1 MRQFLFV
8 VFSFSIG
15 MLQGQKLAKA
25 TVYFQYN
32 HYNLLPAAMATLD
45 SVIMQNPFN
54 IQLYGYCDTIGSHQF
69 NDLLSYNRVQAV
81 KQYILQKHTDST
93 FIVSNFGFG
102 KRQPINANSTALE
115 RFFNRRVDITF
126 TILMPTKIK
135 VDTPVISQNVN
146 ASLEKTITDT
156 AVKLGQN
163 IVLPNFNFVGG
174 RHVLL
179 QQSIPYQTEL
189 LAVLKKYPTIA
200 IEIQGHV
207 CCVFNQQDGYDFETA
222 TYNLSVNRAKA
233 IYDYLVKNG
242 IDSKRLSYKGFG
254 SSFPKIFPEKDEN
267 DASINRRVEIKIVS
281 K

>member
-1 MRQFLFV
+1 MRQFLFI
-8 VFSFSIG
+8 VFTFFTFVIHA
-15 MLQGQKLAKA
+15 QTTDKV

-32 HYNLLPAAMATLD
+32 KYNLTTVATGTLD
-45 SVIMQNPFN
+45 SLLLKKPIG
-54 IQLYGYCDTIGSHQF
+54 IALYGYCDSIGTF
-69 NDLLSYNRVQAV
+69 PYNDVLSYKRVAAV
-81 KQYILQKHTDST
+81 KQYLLQKNVDST
-93 FIVSNFGFG
+93 IIISQKGYG
-102 KRQPINANSTALE
+102 KRQPINTNRTEIE
-115 RFFNRRVDITF
+115 RYLNRRVDITF
-126 TILMPTKIK
+126 GIK
-135 VDTPVISQNVN
+135 VPAVAHIDTQVVSQQIN

-156 AVKLGQN
+156 ALKLGQN

-179 QQSIPYQTEL
+179 QQSIPYQAEL
-189 LAVLKKYPTIA
+189 LAVLKKYPTIS

-233 IYDYLVKNG
+233 IYEYLIKNG

-254 SSFPKIFPEKDEN
+254 STQPKVYPEKDEN
-267 DASINRRVEIKIVS
+267 DATINRRVEIKILA